1 MRVGRSAL
9 GVFVSNLINLVLSF
23 GNSILLTRTL
33 GVVGRGEFAVFAAS
47 FGILSLLLGMGLDNS
62 LRYFVA
68 REQVPRERI
77 LSTLVVFAGAT
88 GVLLLAVVHTNHALF
103 QNEIFLPATRQGVRF
118 ELTLAGV
125 VVANMIYGNIAS
137 VFAGSRS
144 FKTLNVASVGFSA
157 VSLALYGALLWAKT
171 SGRWTVDSGDVF
183 VAYLALQLFNA
194 VVLVALAYRQI
205 GVRPS
210 VRFLE
215 AGLVREMLGY
225 AGLAYAANLAQ
236 FLNYRVD
243 IWIVQHF
250 TGSAALGLY
259 ALAANL
265 AMMLWILPRATSTVL
280 LPAMAAGEAGAG
292 FREAARLG
300 RLSLA
305 VTVAGA
311 IPLALS
317 APWWI
322 TLLYGGDFF
331 GAAAPFAILLVG
343 CVPFTLCVIQAGA
356 LAGADRQ
363 DVNLRASTLGLV
375 FTVVL
380 DFLLIPRYGIG
391 GAAVASTVSYLVTT
405 AVVLRAFAGVGS
417 VSVAACLVPQP
428 GDFRY
433 VRDGLK
439 SLLR

>member
-9 GVFVSNLINLVLSF
+9 GVFASNLFNVVLSF

-33 GVVGRGEFAVFAAS
+33 GVVGRGEFAIFSAS
-47 FGILSLLLGMGLDNS
+47 FGILSLLMGLGLDVS

-68 REQVPRERI
+68 KEEVPRERI
-77 LSTLVVFAGAT
+77 LSTLMLFAGLS
-88 GVLLLAVVHTNHALF
+88 GILLLAVVHANHALF
-103 QNEIFLPATRQGVRF
+103 QNEIFLPSTRQDVRF
-118 ELTLAGV
+118 ELTLVGV

-157 VSLALYGALLWAKT
+157 VSLALYGALLWAKA
-171 SGRWTVDSGDVF
+171 SGRWPVDSGDVF
-183 VAYLALQLFNA
+183 VAYLGLQFFNA
-194 VVLVALAYRQI
+194 MVLVALAYRQL

-210 VRFLE
+210 LGLLD
-215 AGLVREMLGY
+215 AGLLRGMLGY
-225 AGLAYAANLAQ
+225 AGLAYVANLAQ

-265 AMMLWILPRATSTVL
+265 AMMLWLLPRATSTVL

-300 RLSLA
+300 RISLA

-311 IPLALS
+311 VPLALS

-322 TLLYGGDFF
+322 TLLYGVDFF
-331 GAAAPFAILLVG
+331 GAAAPFVILLLG
-343 CVPFTLCVIQAGA
+343 CVPFTLCVIHAGA

-363 DVNLRASTLGLV
+363 GVNLRASTVGLA
-375 FTVVL
+375 FTVAL

-405 AVVLRAFAGVGS
+405 VIVLRAFAEAGS